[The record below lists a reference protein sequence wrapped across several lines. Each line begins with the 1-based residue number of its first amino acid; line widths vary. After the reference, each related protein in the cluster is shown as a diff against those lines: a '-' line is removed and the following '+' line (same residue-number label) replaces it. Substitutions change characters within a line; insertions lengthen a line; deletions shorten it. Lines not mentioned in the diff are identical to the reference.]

1 MGVQSERRHAMCYE
15 FEQAYWR
22 AEEARRARE
31 AEEKRKQAKPE
42 TPAKPAESDRPQT
55 QPEPVPV

>member
-1 MGVQSERRHAMCYE
+1 MCYE

-31 AEEKRKQAKPE
+31 AEEQRKQVKPE
-42 TPAKPAESDRPQT
+42 TPARPAESDKPHA

>member
-1 MGVQSERRHAMCYE
+1 MCYE

-31 AEEKRKQAKPE
+31 AKEEEKRVNPE
-42 TPAKPAESDRPQT
+42 APAQPAESDKPRT

>member
-1 MGVQSERRHAMCYE
+1 MCYE

-31 AEEKRKQAKPE
+31 AKEEEKRVKPE
-42 TPAKPAESDRPQT
+42 APAQPAESDKPRT

>member
-1 MGVQSERRHAMCYE
+1 MQFERRHAMCYE

-31 AEEKRKQAKPE
+31 AEEKRKQVKPE
-42 TPAKPAESDRPQT
+42 VPVQPAESEKPGA

>member
-1 MGVQSERRHAMCYE
+1 MCYE

-22 AEEARRARE
+22 AEEVRRARE
-31 AEEKRKQAKPE
+31 AEDKKRQKPE
-42 TPAKPAESDRPQT
+42 APAKPAESDKPTT

>member
-1 MGVQSERRHAMCYE
+1 MCYE

-31 AEEKRKQAKPE
+31 AEEKKRQKPE
-42 TPAKPAESDRPQT
+42 APAKPAESDKPST

>member
-1 MGVQSERRHAMCYE
+1 MCYE

-31 AEEKRKQAKPE
+31 AEEKRRQVKPE
-42 TPAKPAESDRPQT
+42 VPAQPAESDKPRT
-55 QPEPVPV
+55 QPAPVPA

>member
-42 TPAKPAESDRPQT
+42 APAKPAESDQPQAH
-55 QPEPVPV
+55 PEPVPV

>member
-1 MGVQSERRHAMCYE
+1 MGMQSERRHAMCYE

-22 AEEARRARE
+22 AEEARRACE
-31 AEEKRKQAKPE
+31 AEDKKRQKPE
-42 TPAKPAESDRPQT
+42 APAKPAESDKPST

>member
-1 MGVQSERRHAMCYE
+1 MQFERRHAMCYE

-31 AEEKRKQAKPE
+31 AEEKRKQEKPE
-42 TPAKPAESDRPQT
+42 VPAKPAESDKPGTR
-55 QPEPVPV
+55 PEPVPV

>member
-1 MGVQSERRHAMCYE
+1 MCYE

-42 TPAKPAESDRPQT
+42 APAKPADSDRPHT

>member
-1 MGVQSERRHAMCYE
+1 MVVQSERRHAMCYE

-31 AEEKRKQAKPE
+31 AEEKKRQKPE
-42 TPAKPAESDRPQT
+42 SPAKPAESDKPTT

>member
-1 MGVQSERRHAMCYE
+1 MCYE

-31 AEEKRKQAKPE
+31 AAEKRKQVKPE
-42 TPAKPAESDRPQT
+42 APGQPAEFDKPGT
-55 QPEPVPV
+55 HPEPVPA

>member
-1 MGVQSERRHAMCYE
+1 MCYE
-15 FEQAYWR
+15 LEQAYWR

-31 AEEKRKQAKPE
+31 AEENKRHKPE
-42 TPAKPAESDRPQT
+42 APAKPAESDKPAT

>member
-1 MGVQSERRHAMCYE
+1 MCYE
-15 FEQAYWR
+15 VKQAYWR

-31 AEEKRKQAKPE
+31 AEEKRKQVKPE
-42 TPAKPAESDRPQT
+42 APAQPAESDKPRT

>member
-1 MGVQSERRHAMCYE
+1 MAMQSERRHAMCYE

-42 TPAKPAESDRPQT
+42 VPAKPAESDQPRS